1 VFIACRVVG
10 SIIEESLEQLA
21 EGVERGPEQQRAHGG
36 PESELTRASAWASRE
51 RECHQGNA
59 DRGEQASERGPA
71 FPADQEQQEIAECN
85 HDTCSYHGLTHAA
98 RNQPSAFTARA
109 TTSRMVTSAVSDWIV
124 INSLAVALSGM
135 VSVGLK
141 AVALV

>member
-1 VFIACRVVG
+1 MFIACRVVG

-21 EGVERGPEQQRAHGG
+21 EGVERGPEQQRPHGG
-36 PESELTRASAWASRE
+36 PESELTRVSAGNPRDRE
-51 RECHQGNA
+51 RHQGNA
-59 DRGEQASERGPA
+59 DRAEQTSERGPT
-71 FPADQEQQEIAECN
+71 FPAGHEQQEVAQGD
-85 HDTCSYHGLTHAA
+85 HDTGGHRSLTHAV

-109 TTSRMVTSAVSDWIV
+109 TTSKMVTSAVSDWIA
-124 INSLAVALSGM
+124 ISSLATALSGS

>member
-1 VFIACRVVG
+1 MFIACRVVG

-21 EGVERGPEQQRAHGG
+21 EGVERGPEQQRPHGG
-36 PESELTRASAWASRE
+36 HERELTRASAWASRE

-71 FPADQEQQEIAECN
+71 FPADHEQQEVAQGD
-85 HDTCSYHGLTHAA
+85 HDTGGHRSLTHAV

-124 INSLAVALSGM
+124 INSLAMALSGK